1 MTAQDENRNSGRT
14 VGIWDRPTRMFH
26 WVLVVLFVVCYF
38 SGDQGRF
45 DIHIPAGQ
53 ALMIL
58 IVARIA
64 WGFFGSQTA
73 RFRSFVRPVSEIVSH
88 IRSMKDRR
96 PGHHGGHNPLGGLSV
111 VLMLVVLVVHTVAG
125 LFAADVDGLHE
136 GPLSFAVSYGAA
148 RDASAIHGFTVNVML
163 ALVALHVAAIIFHHV
178 YKRENLIGPMITGR
192 GRIGP
197 GCDAPGFIADGR
209 AVIILIISAIV
220 VLGTIE
226 LAGRFL

>member
-14 VGIWDRPTRMFH
+14 VRIWDRPTRMFH
-26 WVLVVLFVVCYF
+26 WVLVVLFAVCYF

-58 IVARIA
+58 VVARIA

-73 RFRSFVRPVSEIVSH
+73 RFRSFVRPAGEIVSH
-88 IRSMKDRR
+88 VRSLKDRR

-111 VLMLVVLVVHTVAG
+111 VMMLVVLMVHTVAG

-136 GPLSFAVSYGAA
+136 GPLSFAVSYGTA
-148 RDASAIHGFTVNVML
+148 RDASAIHWFTVNVML
-163 ALVALHVAAIIFHHV
+163 ALVALHVAAVIFHHV
-178 YKRENLIGPMITGR
+178 YKRENLIGPMVTGR
-192 GRIGP
+192 GHIGP
-197 GCDAPGFIADGR
+197 GRDASGFIADGR
-209 AVIILIISAIV
+209 AVIVLILSVVI
-220 VLGTIE
+220 VLGAIE
-226 LAGRFL
+226 LARRIL